1 MFSYFNS
8 AKTRIYKQ
16 NKHTRTQSG
25 AENALFNF
33 VWLLQNRVF
42 SYLSRG
48 NEKLLS
54 VSRTVSQL
62 IMRVHKTFVAY
73 KLALQ

>member
-25 AENALFNF
+25 AENALSQF
-33 VWLLQNRVF
+33 WLLQNRVF

-54 VSRTVSQL
+54 VSRTVIQL

-73 KLALQ
+73 KSALQ